1 MYDFGRLNQIDRD
14 FADTRTLNR
23 RKANNQKLTE
33 LSQRHRQTKPQDYIE
48 IFDPGFEELVRLRR
62 LTELG
67 KPEDLTTHDV
77 TFLLVPLFCFS

>member
-1 MYDFGRLNQIDRD
+1 MYFRRLNLIDRD
-14 FADTRTLNR
+14 FTETRTLKGI
-23 RKANNQKLTE
+23 KANNQKLTE
-33 LSQRHRQTKPQDYIE
+33 LSLRHRQTKPQDYIE